1 MRFGVELAVRTP
13 VADLVESLRVY
24 DKFGFDRVWVP
35 DTPISLWEVWT
46 TASLAATHT
55 QRVRIGVGVTSPYH
69 RSPAVMAH
77 AAATLEPSNAA
88 NHGWGFGLSTWLVAL
103 HALLGLGMHH
113 DAISGAAVSSG
124 KPNTPA

>member
-1 MRFGVELAVRTP
+1 MPSQPQSVLVSLSFASCAAVLALGYAWQPWPGYGWHVITGSHAVGFAAYKLASRNPDHIP
-13 VADLVESLRVY
+13 VFLACVTLVIML
-24 DKFGFDRVWVP
+24 
-35 DTPISLWEVWT
+35 L
-46 TASLAATHT
+46 
-55 QRVRIGVGVTSPYH
+55 
-69 RSPAVMAH
+69 H
-77 AAATLEPSNAA
+77 AAATLEPSSAA